1 MIWRKKE
8 KDTSTPDLPSLSRKE
23 AIILEMLVGGR
34 RELYGLEMVNFSEG
48 NLKRGTI
55 YVTLQRMQEKG
66 LIDSR
71 QEPRTAPEIGI
82 ARRLY
87 RNTGCGEYALRAYK
101 AAQAVLSL
109 GMTPARGQHEA

>member
-1 MIWRKKE
+1 MVWHTKDS
-8 KDTSTPDLPSLSRKE
+8 DTSVSTPFSISRKE
-23 AIILEMLVGGR
+23 VLILEMLVANR
-34 RELYGLEMVNFSEG
+34 RELYGLEMIKFSEG

-71 QEPRTAPEIGI
+71 QEPRIAPEIGI

-87 RNTGCGEYALRAYK
+87 RNTGYGELALRAYK

-109 GMTPARGQHEA
+109 DMVPAGG